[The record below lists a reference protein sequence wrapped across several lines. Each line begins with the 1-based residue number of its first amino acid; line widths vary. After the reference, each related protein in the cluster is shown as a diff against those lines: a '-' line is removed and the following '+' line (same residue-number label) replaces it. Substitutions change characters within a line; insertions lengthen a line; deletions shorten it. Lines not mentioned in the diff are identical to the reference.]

1 MKTKTRKWGNNVNHK
16 TVAPEETSTLTIESF
31 IDSSEYSATDPI
43 RIETG
48 VTTDSSMFQ
57 PYFAQRPL
65 NEARCRKMSKSMK
78 QYGNFSAVCC
88 VRKGKY
94 LHVWDGQ
101 HVLRAATIAGKPI
114 NYDVYNQVPEYILS
128 IKNGDTKAWT
138 LEKTH
143 NYFLKMG
150 DKVAYSVQDFIDDTS
165 SLFKK
170 PIGLTAALR
179 LLSGVYSN
187 QNYRDRQYKVTER
200 ERADKIVKCLSDI
213 GKYVYFATDSKFVSS
228 FQSVYNCGLYD
239 HSVMKKRLPKS
250 YMQLHNQLK
259 VIDIVIG
266 IENCYNY
273 RSRGKHV
280 DFVSACNLKRSVT
293 NGR

>member
-1 MKTKTRKWGNNVNHK
+1 MEAIKK
-16 TVAPEETSTLTIESF
+16 ETSVLTIDSF
-31 IDSSEYSATDPI
+31 IDSSEYSKTDPI
-43 RIETG
+43 RIECG

-78 QYGNFSAVCC
+78 VYGNFSAVQC

-94 LHVWDGQ
+94 LHMWDGQ
-101 HVLRAATIAGKPI
+101 HVFRSAVLAGKPI
-114 NYDVYNQVPEYILS
+114 NYDVYNQVPKYILS
-128 IKNGDTKAWT
+128 IKNGDTKSWT

-228 FQSVYNCGLYD
+228 FQLVYNCGLYD
-239 HSVMKKRLPKS
+239 HSVMKKRLPTS

>member
-1 MKTKTRKWGNNVNHK
+1 MITRTREK
-16 TVAPEETSTLTIESF
+16 ETGELTIESF
-31 IDSSEYSATDPI
+31 INSSEYSTTDPV
-43 RIETG
+43 RVECG
-48 VTTDSSMFQ
+48 VTTDSSMFK
-57 PYFAQRPL
+57 PFFAQRPL

-78 QYGNFSAVCC
+78 VHGNFSAVQC

-94 LHVWDGQ
+94 LHMWDGQ
-101 HVLRAATIAGKPI
+101 HVFRSAVLAGKPI

-128 IKNGDTKAWT
+128 IKNGDTKSWT

-150 DKVAYSVQDFIDDTS
+150 DKTSYEVQDFIDNTS

-170 PIGLTAALR
+170 PIGLTAGLR

-200 ERADKIVKCLSDI
+200 NKADKIVKCLSDI

-228 FQSVYNCGLYD
+228 FQLVYNCGLYD

-259 VIDIVIG
+259 VIDIVIS

-273 RSRGKHV
+273 RSRSGVV
-280 DFVSACNLKRSVT
+280 DFVAACNLKRK
-293 NGR
+293 

>member
-31 IDSSEYSATDPI
+31 IDPSEYSATDPI
-43 RIETG
+43 RIECG
-48 VTTDSSMFQ
+48 VTTDSSMFK

-65 NEARCRKMSKSMK
+65 NEVRAKKMSKSMEK
-78 QYGNFSAVCC
+78 NGNFSSVQC

-94 LHVWDGQ
+94 LYVWDGQ

-114 NYDVYNQVPEYILS
+114 NYDVYNQVPEYILA
-128 IKNGDTKAWT
+128 IKNGDTKSWT
-138 LEKTH
+138 LESTH
-143 NYFLKMG
+143 DLFLKMG
-150 DKVAYSVQDFIDDTS
+150 DRAAHEVQDFIDSTAG
-165 SLFKK
+165 LFQK
-170 PIGLTAALR
+170 PIGLTASLR

-187 QNYRDRQYKVTER
+187 QNYRDRKYKVTER
-200 ERADKIVKCLSDI
+200 NKANKIVKCLSDI

-228 FQSVYNCGLYD
+228 FQLVYNCGLYD

-259 VIDIVIG
+259 VIDIIIG
-266 IENCYNY
+266 IESCYNY
-273 RSRGKHV
+273 RSRSEHV
-280 DFVSACNLKRSVT
+280 DFVAACNLKRK
-293 NGR
+293 

>member
-1 MKTKTRKWGNNVNHK
+1 MKTKTKKWGNNVAHK
-16 TVAPEETSTLTIESF
+16 KETGALTIESL
-31 IDSSEYSATDPI
+31 IDTSEYSSTDPI
-43 RIETG
+43 RVECG
-48 VTTDSSMFQ
+48 ATTDHSMFKA
-57 PYFAQRPL
+57 YFAQRPL
-65 NEARCRKMSKSMK
+65 DEARCRKMSRSMK
-78 QYGNFSAVCC
+78 VYGNFSAVQC

-94 LHVWDGQ
+94 LHMWDGQ
-101 HVLRAATIAGKPI
+101 HVFRSAVLAGKPI
-114 NYDVYNQVPEYILS
+114 NYDVYNQVPKYILS

-150 DKVAYSVQDFIDDTS
+150 DQNAYEVQDFIDSTS

-179 LLSGVYSN
+179 LLSGIYSN
-187 QNYRDRQYKVTER
+187 QNYRDRKYKITER
-200 ERADKIVKCLSDI
+200 STANKIVKCLSDI
-213 GKYVYFATDSKFVSS
+213 GRYVYFATDSKFVTS
-228 FQSVYNCGLYD
+228 FQSIYNCGLYD

-259 VIDIVIG
+259 VIDIIIG

-273 RSRGKHV
+273 RSRSGAV
-280 DFVSACNLKRSVT
+280 DFVAACGLKRK
-293 NGR
+293 